1 MSDFSEVLIKARE
14 GGILLDSCGLAE
26 RSYDFG
32 TYIDLCGMSP
42 KDYMSTT
49 PYPAV
54 CCKGGGEG
62 GGGKDSGDT
71 ATTTN
76 TITFYFEK
84 DENNVYT
91 LTANVEK
98 ELDSDVDVTLEVNGE
113 KVSFKMPKKTVGKFT
128 TENTYTEL
136 PLIVDN
142 ATFETSSEAYEFEPE
157 YEDVKVDEYKMYF
170 GFQRA
175 KYASYDPETL
185 KAMDTFTFTKEEP
198 TYTVPE
204 NSIPWADEYDQAY
217 DEWVNSEGE
226 PDFDPEGYI
235 AIDEEY
241 EGIFVLT
248 MPKSIY
254 DTTSYSIIDV
264 LGIEF
269 QFDLVSDDIT
279 IDGEKYVVITN
290 SGAYTSENGIIT
302 INVKF
307 D

>member
-14 GGILLDSCGLAE
+14 NGILLDSCGLAE

-54 CCKGGGEG
+54 CCKGGGG
-62 GGGKDSGDT
+62 GGEESGE
-71 ATTTN
+71 TTTKN

-84 DENNVYT
+84 DGDIYT
-91 LTANVEK
+91 LAANLEK
-98 ELDSDVDVTLEVNGE
+98 KLDSDLDVTVEVNKAE
-113 KVSFKMPKKTVGKFT
+113 VSFRIPKNTVGKFI

-142 ATFETSSEAYEFEPE
+142 ATFETDSETYEFEPE
-157 YEDVKVDEYKMYF
+157 YEDVKVNEYKMYF
-170 GFQRA
+170 GFQRV
-175 KYASYDPETL
+175 KYASYEPETL
-185 KAMDTFTFTKEEP
+185 KAMDTFTFTEEEP

-204 NSIPWADEYDQAY
+204 NSIPWAAEYDEAY
-217 DEWVNSEGE
+217 EEWMEGEGE

-235 AIDEEY
+235 EIDEEY
-241 EGIFVLT
+241 EGIFVLAI
-248 MPKSIY
+248 PKDLY
-254 DTTSYSIIDV
+254 DSTSYSIVDV

-269 QFDLVSDDIT
+269 QFDLVSEDVT
-279 IDGEKYVVITN
+279 IDGEKYAVITN

-302 INVKF
+302 INVKYE
-307 D
+307 